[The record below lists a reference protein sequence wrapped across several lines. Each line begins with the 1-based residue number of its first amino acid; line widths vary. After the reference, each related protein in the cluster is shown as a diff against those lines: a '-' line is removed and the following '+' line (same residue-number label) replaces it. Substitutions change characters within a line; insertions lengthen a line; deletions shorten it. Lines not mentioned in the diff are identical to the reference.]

1 MSQST
6 QYRSR
11 VLPQSGL
18 SSTYSLRRGSCPQGL
33 THPRDSPCPTLTEA
47 LAPRGLRTTGT
58 HLKDTY
64 ASVLAA
70 CVPSLMSTRRL
81 GDRDWWLLS
90 DTSIKPATQLPS
102 YESQRVL
109 NHPPIL
115 SSCTLIPR
123 DFLRSWLSV
132 SQKGAEKVSSN
143 RDQSQLI
150 QHKKNQTQD

>member
-1 MSQST
+1 MNSP
-6 QYRSR
+6 RSKKKIN
-11 VLPQSGL
+11 VPIHSVPGEGL
-18 SSTYSLRRGSCPQGL
+18 APVWSHLDL
-33 THPRDSPCPTLTEA
+33 LAEAEA
-47 LAPRGLRTTGT
+47 LAPRGSRTPGT
-58 HLKDTY
+58 HLKDIY

-70 CVPSLMSTRRL
+70 RVPSLMSTRRL